1 MPSPSPAYLH
11 EATVVSNEPMAPGVM
26 RMTLRCPEL
35 AATIQPGQFFNL
47 AVPGDPTEM
56 LRLPFSFA
64 AADPASGEVTLAYL
78 LQGNGT
84 RRMQQM
90 APGTVTDLLGPG
102 GHGWRPVEGSHHAL
116 LVGGGSGTAPL
127 VPLTRALASS
137 GVTVDFVQ
145 GAPTAERV
153 LFEEEITAA
162 GAARFEVATDDGT
175 RGTRG
180 FCTEVVARLL
190 SEGGYDAV
198 YTCGPEP
205 MMRSVAKLAEQ
216 AGVPCQVSMERGMVC
231 GFGACAT
238 CVVDTKDGRKG
249 ACMHGPVFDAEE
261 VVW

>member
-90 APGTVTDLLGPG
+90 APGT
-102 GHGWRPVEGSHHAL
+102 RHAL

-162 GAARFEVATDDGT
+162 GAARVEVATDDGT
-175 RGTRG
+175 RG
-180 FCTEVVARLL
+180 
-190 SEGGYDAV
+190 
-198 YTCGPEP
+198 
-205 MMRSVAKLAEQ
+205 
-216 AGVPCQVSMERGMVC
+216 
-231 GFGACAT
+231 
-238 CVVDTKDGRKG
+238 
-249 ACMHGPVFDAEE
+249 CMHGPVFDAEE